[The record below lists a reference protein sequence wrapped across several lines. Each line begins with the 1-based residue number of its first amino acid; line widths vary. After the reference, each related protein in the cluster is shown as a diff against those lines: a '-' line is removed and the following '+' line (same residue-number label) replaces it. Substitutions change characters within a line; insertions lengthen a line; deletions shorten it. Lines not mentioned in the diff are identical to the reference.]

1 MMYNRNNIDKNG
13 ETGDMAIKS
22 RYHER
27 DKLDLQE
34 EPEVKVAASEQ
45 ITTAIAANV
54 HSGSFLPAAGSIP
67 YGYIRDARNGTYQI
81 DDETFLVIRKIFT
94 MRAGN
99 ESISAITAYL
109 NGQGIPSPGKLRY
122 IRGMTTDSRMKE
134 TQWTRA
140 TVRKILND
148 ISYVGHRVHGRKK
161 LDSMGQSKKLTAS
174 DEWTVIENA
183 HPAIIPEELFN
194 TVQAVNNGELDKY
207 SKQERRSAVTKDY
220 REVLR
225 GKLFCA
231 DCGKAMIAKKSAAKP
246 GSAAASFVYYECSSY
261 YSDHRR
267 CSHHYVR
274 EDAIVAELSAVL
286 TERMEIVS
294 DPLYRKTQIEP
305 YKIELEKIQKVLLS
319 IHKEK
324 DAISE
329 RNMHFYE
336 QYQER
341 KISVDEFKQ
350 VASDN
355 REQMYRLDMKE
366 RELTEKMSELNQRV
380 NLVETW
386 VKMVKEYGNTTSL
399 SRDIKANLID
409 RITIHSGSKIRVKF
423 HLDECLY

>member
-13 ETGDMAIKS
+13 ETGDMARKR
-22 RYHER
+22 RYPER
-27 DKLDLQE
+27 DKIDLQE

-45 ITTAIAANV
+45 ITTAIATKV

-231 DCGKAMIAKKSAAKP
+231 DCGKAMIAKKVRQNP
-246 GSAAASFVYYECSSY
+246 GLQQQALFTMNAAA
-261 YSDHRR
+261 
-267 CSHHYVR
+267 
-274 EDAIVAELSAVL
+274 
-286 TERMEIVS
+286 
-294 DPLYRKTQIEP
+294 
-305 YKIELEKIQKVLLS
+305 
-319 IHKEK
+319 
-324 DAISE
+324 
-329 RNMHFYE
+329 
-336 QYQER
+336 
-341 KISVDEFKQ
+341 
-350 VASDN
+350 
-355 REQMYRLDMKE
+355 
-366 RELTEKMSELNQRV
+366 
-380 NLVETW
+380 
-386 VKMVKEYGNTTSL
+386 TT
-399 SRDIKANLID
+399 RIID
-409 RITIHSGSKIRVKF
+409 GAATIM
-423 HLDECLY
+423 